1 MVLLLLKEPPFLELE
16 EKVTRKFTV
25 GDLFEIYNGVIEE
38 RHLPIMAETNSEL
51 NFIRINSFTENG
63 VLHEKIRLRELQE
76 IHTNKREDPSK
87 KLPEKKPINEK
98 KILRNADYII
108 YTRGMPRGFSMLKSD
123 IGDDLN
129 VVATHQ
135 FICLK
140 PRTNIIEVYL
150 PYLHLVM
157 DLFVDRD
164 LKNIYESKLKL
175 NGEKYGIFNSI
186 GIKEI
191 KDIEI
196 TILKLVDSQRKAY
209 ERYDQ
214 RIQESEL
221 ATYQLK
227 MIKDLIYGNY
237 Y

>member
-1 MVLLLLKEPPFLELE
+1 MSLLLLTEPPFLEPE
-16 EKVTRKFTV
+16 EKVTRTFTT
-25 GDLFEIYNGVIEE
+25 GDLFEVYNGVIEE
-38 RHLPIMAETNSEL
+38 RHLPIVAETNTEL

-63 VLHEKIRLRELQE
+63 VLHNKIRLRELQD
-76 IHTNKREDPSK
+76 IQTNKREVPFK
-87 KLPEKKPINEK
+87 KHGDKKTINKK
-98 KILRNADYII
+98 KILRDADYII
-108 YTRGMPRGFSMLKSD
+108 YTRGVPRGFSMLKSEID
-123 IGDDLN
+123 DDLN

-135 FICLK
+135 FICLR
-140 PRTNIIEVYL
+140 PRTNLIDFFL

-164 LKNIYESKLKL
+164 LKKIFDSKLKL
-175 NGEKYGIFNSI
+175 NGEKYGVFNSI

-196 TILKLVDSQRKAY
+196 TMLKLVDSQRKAY

-214 RIQESEL
+214 RKQESEM
-221 ATYQLK
+221 ATYHLK
-227 MIKDLIYGNY
+227 MIKDLIHGNY

>member
-1 MVLLLLKEPPFLELE
+1 MVLLLLTEPPFLEPE
-16 EKVTRKFTV
+16 EKGTITFTI

-38 RHLPIMAETNSEL
+38 RHLPIVAENNSDL

-63 VLHEKIRLRELQE
+63 VLHDKIRLRELQE
-76 IHTNKREDPSK
+76 LHTNKREDNFK
-87 KLPEKKPINEK
+87 KLPDKKPINEK
-98 KILRNADYII
+98 KKLRNSDYII
-108 YTRGMPRGFSMLKSD
+108 YTRGMPRGFSMLKSE
-123 IGDDLN
+123 IDDNLN

-164 LKNIYESKLKL
+164 LKKIYESKLKL

-196 TILKLVDSQRKAY
+196 TILKLVDGQRKAY
-209 ERYDQ
+209 EKYDQ
-214 RIQESEL
+214 RIQESEM
-221 ATYQLK
+221 ATYHLK